1 MSKPEN
7 SPFLPYEARLMN
19 MLSNGLEKLETKLDN
34 GLVKLETKVDKNH
47 QEVKA
52 EIKEGFDN
60 VDTKLNALLSKK
72 KISLPK
78 SSMVEVKTE
87 TEDKTTN
94 FGRYFKWI
102 TGISYDKKLH
112 EYDNKFKRV
121 EFAMANMQIGLNETR
136 EDVKKLKSKL

>member
-1 MSKPEN
+1 MSRPEN

-19 MLSNGLEKLETKLDN
+19 ILSNGLE
-34 GLVKLETKVDKNH
+34 KLETKVDKNH
-47 QEVKA
+47 QEVKSEIKEVKS

-78 SSMVEVKTE
+78 SSMVEVETE

-102 TGISYDKKLH
+102 TGINYDKKLH

-121 EFAMANMQIGLNETR
+121 DFAMANMQIGLNETR